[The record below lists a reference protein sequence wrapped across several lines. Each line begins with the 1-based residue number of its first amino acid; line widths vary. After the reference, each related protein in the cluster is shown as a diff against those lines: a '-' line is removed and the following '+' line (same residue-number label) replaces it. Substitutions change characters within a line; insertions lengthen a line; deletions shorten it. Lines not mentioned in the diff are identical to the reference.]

1 MTDDDLPSPSR
12 MASLCMRQAWRDD
25 IDDRSRLRLEQAA
38 RTITRL
44 MARTVRQAKR
54 IELYE
59 SRMGARK

>member
-1 MTDDDLPSPSR
+1 
-12 MASLCMRQAWRDD
+12 MRQAWRDD

-59 SRMGARK
+59 SRMEARK

>member
-1 MTDDDLPSPSR
+1 
-12 MASLCMRQAWRDD
+12 MRQAWRND